1 MTHSAALNYKAIVRI
16 LGTILFIIG
25 ISMIIP
31 WLYAEFAKEP
41 ESARAFR
48 ICAPITAV
56 FGLLIMVTI
65 KNHTVKF
72 RSREGY
78 LVVALCWLIASIAGA
93 FPYYISGH
101 AGTFLDAIF
110 ESTAG
115 FTTTGCT
122 SINAEYTEQSL
133 VLWKAISHWLG
144 GMGILVFVISILPAL
159 GINGQYIAR
168 AESPGPVLEKM
179 TVRMSDSAKI
189 LYLTYFTFTALEFI
203 LLMLSGK
210 MPVFDAAVNTMGS
223 ISTGGLVVHPAGI
236 IHYDSLYVEIVISV
250 FCILSSVNFVL
261 YHYLITGKP
270 GYLFKDIEL
279 RESFFQ
285 VVSMATTTGYVR
297 DTNILWPATCQ
308 IIMIALLFIGGCSAS
323 TAGSIKV
330 VRIIVMMKLIWRGCI
345 KRIHPR
351 SVVAVKLGDS
361 SMSVSLVTGIT
372 TFIFTYLGVFFISAV
387 ILSLQ
392 GLDMET
398 TFTTTLAMLSNTGI
412 AFGETSSI
420 INFSFFH
427 PLLKLYLSAL
437 MIIGRLELFTILIL
451 FTRNFWGR
459 AR

>member
-144 GMGILVFVISILPAL
+144 GMGILVLRHFHPACT
-159 GINGQYIAR
+159 GDKRAVYRTRRIAR
-168 AESPGPVLEKM
+168 PCSGKN
-179 TVRMSDSAKI
+179 DSAHERFCQDPLSDI
-189 LYLTYFTFTALEFI
+189 LYLH
-203 LLMLSGK
+203 
-210 MPVFDAAVNTMGS
+210 
-223 ISTGGLVVHPAGI
+223 STGIHTADAFRQNAGI
-236 IHYDSLYVEIVISV
+236 RCSCQYHGQHQYRRSSGASGRDHSLRQSLCGNRDFRFLHPVISQ
-250 FCILSSVNFVL
+250 
-261 YHYLITGKP
+261 
-270 GYLFKDIEL
+270 L
-279 RESFFQ
+279 R
-285 VVSMATTTGYVR
+285 VVSLPDHR
-297 DTNILWPATCQ
+297 
-308 IIMIALLFIGGCSAS
+308 
-323 TAGSIKV
+323 K
-330 VRIIVMMKLIWRGCI
+330 
-345 KRIHPR
+345 
-351 SVVAVKLGDS
+351 
-361 SMSVSLVTGIT
+361 TGIS
-372 TFIFTYLGVFFISAV
+372 V
-387 ILSLQ
+387 
-392 GLDMET
+392 
-398 TFTTTLAMLSNTGI
+398 
-412 AFGETSSI
+412 
-420 INFSFFH
+420 
-427 PLLKLYLSAL
+427 
-437 MIIGRLELFTILIL
+437 
-451 FTRNFWGR
+451 
-459 AR
+459 

>member
-101 AGTFLDAIF
+101 AGNFLDAIF

-168 AESPGPVLEKM
+168 AESP
-179 TVRMSDSAKI
+179 
-189 LYLTYFTFTALEFI
+189 AL
-203 LLMLSGK
+203 
-210 MPVFDAAVNTMGS
+210 
-223 ISTGGLVVHPAGI
+223 
-236 IHYDSLYVEIVISV
+236 
-250 FCILSSVNFVL
+250 
-261 YHYLITGKP
+261 
-270 GYLFKDIEL
+270 
-279 RESFFQ
+279 
-285 VVSMATTTGYVR
+285 
-297 DTNILWPATCQ
+297 
-308 IIMIALLFIGGCSAS
+308 
-323 TAGSIKV
+323 
-330 VRIIVMMKLIWRGCI
+330 
-345 KRIHPR
+345 
-351 SVVAVKLGDS
+351 
-361 SMSVSLVTGIT
+361 
-372 TFIFTYLGVFFISAV
+372 
-387 ILSLQ
+387 
-392 GLDMET
+392 
-398 TFTTTLAMLSNTGI
+398 
-412 AFGETSSI
+412 
-420 INFSFFH
+420 
-427 PLLKLYLSAL
+427 
-437 MIIGRLELFTILIL
+437 
-451 FTRNFWGR
+451 FWKK
-459 AR
+459 

>member
-101 AGTFLDAIF
+101 AGNFLDAIF

-210 MPVFDAAVNTMGS
+210 MPG
-223 ISTGGLVVHPAGI
+223 
-236 IHYDSLYVEIVISV
+236 
-250 FCILSSVNFVL
+250 FVL

-270 GYLFKDIEL
+270 GYLFKDIELRVYLCIIAIAVCICTVSLVFVDGLAPGSAL